1 MFAKIRI
8 YSLEISPLFPLDFPT
23 EHRYLIR
30 KCVHK
35 ESKISIIFIALI
47 VYNEYEFNQILS
59 MFYKGGGVSKKLT
72 LSIESCKIYIDIYE
86 IM

>member
-35 ESKISIIFIALI
+35 ESKMSIIFIVLT
-47 VYNEYEFNQILS
+47 VHNEYEFI
-59 MFYKGGGVSKKLT
+59 
-72 LSIESCKIYIDIYE
+72 
-86 IM
+86 

>member
-23 EHRYLIR
+23 KHRDLIR

-35 ESKISIIFIALI
+35 ESKMSIIFII
-47 VYNEYEFNQILS
+47 FVVYNEYES
-59 MFYKGGGVSKKLT
+59 T
-72 LSIESCKIYIDIYE
+72 
-86 IM
+86 